1 MTDLGSTLSSPPP
14 SSTNGDG
21 RRGDGGLGRQIGRRR
36 SLPGGRAVVGG
47 FLVAVAAVGVFA
59 AYTSATA
66 GPATAYLVATRDL
79 PIGALLAPGDVE
91 LVPMELPAA
100 QRNRSFDDPF
110 VLEGATTVAPL
121 RADELVQQSSV
132 VRTDAETGTRLVSFS
147 VDATRAL
154 NGRIRPGERIDVL
167 ATYGDYTQYVL
178 GDVTVVDTSAAGDDA
193 LGTTAAIGF
202 VVDVGDRDAERALA
216 HAAAAATLSVA
227 RTTGAPDE
235 GPVDVE
241 PYFPP
246 GPDGAGDPA
255 DAPPVDAPPAD
266 APPADAV
273 PPGPA
278 DGEG

>member
-1 MTDLGSTLSSPPP
+1 MTDLGSTLSSPSS

-21 RRGDGGLGRQIGRRR
+21 RGDDGGFGRQIARRR

-79 PIGALLAPGDVE
+79 PIGAVLAPGDVD
-91 LVPMELPAA
+91 LVPMELPDA
-100 QRNRSFDDPF
+100 QRSRSFDDPA
-110 VLEGATTVAPL
+110 VLDGATTVAPL

-132 VRTDAETGTRLVSFS
+132 VETGADSGTRLVSFS
-147 VDATRAL
+147 VDAARAL
-154 NGRIRPGERIDVL
+154 NGRIRPGEHIDIL
-167 ATYGDYTQYVL
+167 ATYGEYTQYVL
-178 GDVTVVDTSAAGDDA
+178 GDVTVVDTSAGTDDA
-193 LGTTAAIGF
+193 IGSSAAISF
-202 VVDVGDRDAERALA
+202 VVDVGNREAERALT
-216 HAAAAATLSVA
+216 HASAAATLSVA

-235 GPVDVE
+235 GPADLE

-246 GPDGAGDPA
+246 R
-255 DAPPVDAPPAD
+255 
-266 APPADAV
+266 
-273 PPGPA
+273 PG